1 MSREIN
7 LISHHTL
14 TIYILF
20 LICDHTLSA
29 QKPGTGDAT
38 PQKSHCRVVQK
49 GFLRYNVT
57 FYSSVNNQDFI
68 LPVALQRK
76 VKNFN

>member
-7 LISHHTL
+7 LTSHHTL

-38 PQKSHCRVVQK
+38 PQKITLSRGTNSFFEV
-49 GFLRYNVT
+49 
-57 FYSSVNNQDFI
+57 
-68 LPVALQRK
+68 
-76 VKNFN
+76 